1 MNWFKI
7 SQQDITQQYAD
18 LATSPGDIQITGSGV
33 GETLN
38 INGTNIS
45 AREMLNQIVSAIRP
59 TLLANGVRQI
69 DTSPISQAN
78 AQGLAI
84 STQPGVIHVDIGK
97 IFNLHKQA
105 LPPTAQ
111 FDGTQIDPDILTDL
125 AKKILNSIQ
134 GEIAETSLHESWHS
148 RQFGEAVQQNK
159 PFSSVQESPADQFG
173 KKMRKQHFPES
184 FSQ

>member
-7 SQQDITQQYAD
+7 AQQNIVQQYAD

-84 STQPGVIHVDIGK
+84 SHQPGVIFVDISK

-111 FDGTQIDPDILTDL
+111 FDGTQTDPDILTDL
-125 AKKILNSIQ
+125 AKKILNSIGQ
-134 GEIAETSLHESWHS
+134 ELTEVIGHESKHS
-148 RQFGEAVQQNK
+148 FDFGQAIQQGK
-159 PFSSVQESPADQFG
+159 PFNTVQEHPAEQYG
-173 KKMRKQHFPES
+173 RSMRSKVFNL
-184 FSQ
+184 

>member
-7 SQQDITQQYAD
+7 AQQNIVQQYAD

-78 AQGLAI
+78 A
-84 STQPGVIHVDIGK
+84 
-97 IFNLHKQA
+97 
-105 LPPTAQ
+105 
-111 FDGTQIDPDILTDL
+111 
-125 AKKILNSIQ
+125 
-134 GEIAETSLHESWHS
+134 
-148 RQFGEAVQQNK
+148 
-159 PFSSVQESPADQFG
+159 
-173 KKMRKQHFPES
+173 
-184 FSQ
+184 